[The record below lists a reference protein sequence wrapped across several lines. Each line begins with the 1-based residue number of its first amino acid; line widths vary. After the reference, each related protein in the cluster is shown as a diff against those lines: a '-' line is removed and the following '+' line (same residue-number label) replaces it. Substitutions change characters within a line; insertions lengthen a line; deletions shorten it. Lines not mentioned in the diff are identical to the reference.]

1 MPLAIVRPRPP
12 ALYGFLPHMRFIL
25 VALCLVV
32 PSLALA
38 ADESHQIW
46 SSITVHK
53 KLTDAWSFYFDGN
66 LRLYDDHDGSQILL
80 RPGVMRRLTEDLS
93 VYLAYAW
100 TPSWDDATGDMTD
113 EHRIWQQLAWNIG
126 GIGAFSFYSRSRLEE
141 RFRPATSDDLG
152 VRFREL
158 LRVIWKA
165 NDLFGIS
172 VWDEFFIDLNAAD
185 DENGERWQ
193 RFGLDQNRLF
203 IGPTAYFPCN
213 VRLEIGY
220 LNQYID
226 VSVPNE
232 MRHVAALNGFVDF

>member
-1 MPLAIVRPRPP
+1 MQVKACCIVAILA
-12 ALYGFLPHMRFIL
+12 A
-25 VALCLVV
+25 VAL
-32 PSLALA
+32 PARA
-38 ADESHQIW
+38 AEESHQTW
-46 SSITVHK
+46 ASVMVHK
-53 KLTDAWSFYFDGN
+53 TVDPNWSLYFDGN
-66 LRLYDDHDGSQILL
+66 LRLHDDLDGSQVLL
-80 RPGVMRRLTEDLS
+80 RPGIMRRLTKDLS

-113 EHRIWQQLAWNIG
+113 EHRIWQQLGWNIG
-126 GIGAFSFYSRSRLEE
+126 SFRSFTFYSRSRLEE
-141 RFRPATSDDLG
+141 RFRPSTSNDLG

-158 LRVIWKA
+158 VRVIWKA

-185 DENGERWQ
+185 DDDGNRWQ

-213 VRLEIGY
+213 VRVELGY

-226 VSVPNE
+226 VSTPNE
-232 MRHVAALNGFVDF
+232 MRHVAAINAFVDL